1 PPRDRAR
8 SASAEDSGAH
18 QGVDRQGR
26 RPRDLAGSFPSRPCA
41 RPPCGSWCG
50 AQRLRSEEH
59 TSELQSLT
67 NLVCRLLLEKKK
79 VPHPHEARHKVDSGA
94 KTNAF
99 IMILLG
105 TLQNGI
111 ADQHARLDLD
121 CSSAE
126 NTTNK
131 STTSTSS

>member
-79 VPHPHEARHKVDSGA
+79 VPHTHEALNYA
-94 KTNAF
+94 P
-99 IMILLG
+99 
-105 TLQNGI
+105 
-111 ADQHARLDLD
+111 
-121 CSSAE
+121 
-126 NTTNK
+126 K
-131 STTSTSS
+131 STIRRPAARVSQNRYAICSHITNDLPARHYRLRRHRWTSR